1 MPEELPSASVMRP
14 SLAHWT
20 RYSPAKRCAFATIM
34 TTTPPTT
41 TLYIAMK
48 VTGAIVLAAAC
59 GAQAFVA
66 PSAGVRSTQLSM
78 TAQPVDRMA
87 FLKSAATAAVVAV
100 SVAAPA
106 LAEIDNPVVP
116 FLGGGDKV
124 DLNNANVR
132 AYIKMPGMYPTV
144 AGKIVSNGPYSTV
157 ADVYNIKGLS
167 EKEKSVLKKYESRFV
182 TLEPQV
188 IYGIDRINNGLY
200 R

>member
-1 MPEELPSASVMRP
+1 
-14 SLAHWT
+14 
-20 RYSPAKRCAFATIM
+20 
-34 TTTPPTT
+34 
-41 TLYIAMK
+41 MK

-144 AGKIVSNGPYSTV
+144 AGKVVSNGPYATV

-188 IYGIDRINNGLY
+188 MYGIDRINNGLY